1 MKKNIYPITATFID
15 EITYDIP
22 ASNWSDK
29 QWKKDLDN
37 MKKVGIDTLV
47 IMRGVFYDKCI
58 YPSKHFPTLKEEGE
72 DFAKFMFEEAQK
84 RNMKVF
90 LGLYISN
97 LTWNDG
103 DYKYEV
109 EQNKLYIE
117 EVLERYGHYTSFEG
131 WYIPQEGCSY
141 FFNLK
146 QTTEELAS
154 LCKQYTPDK
163 PVLLSPF
170 FRGKNHSPEDYYTPE
185 KTEEVWNDLLENC
198 KGKVDIIA
206 FQDGTA
212 PINEYGEYLKA
223 MKRVCDKYDIHL
235 WANVETFE
243 RDVRAMYFPIPFDML
258 RRKIEIAENYVEK
271 CITFEFSH
279 FLSPQSIYPSAKNL
293 NALYTKYYKARAKK
307 QK

>member
-1 MKKNIYPITATFID
+1 MKNNPFPITATFID

-22 ASNWSDK
+22 SSNWSEK
-29 QWKKDLDN
+29 QWKKDFDN
-37 MKKVGIDTLV
+37 MRKVGIDTLV

-58 YPSKHFPTLKEEGE
+58 YPSKHFPSLKEGNE
-72 DFAKFMFEEAQK
+72 DFAGFVFAEAEK

-97 LTWNDG
+97 LSWNDG
-103 DYKYEV
+103 DYKNEV
-109 EQNKLYIE
+109 EQNKIYIE
-117 EVLERYGHYTSFEG
+117 EVLARYGKYSSFTG
-131 WYIPQEGCSY
+131 WYIPQEGCSH

-154 LCKQYTPDK
+154 LCKQYTPQK

-170 FRGKNHSPEDYYTPE
+170 FRGKPISPDDWYTPQ

-206 FQDGTA
+206 FQDGTVSLA
-212 PINEYGEYLKA
+212 DYAEYLSA
-223 MKRVCDKYDIHL
+223 VQRVCKKYDIHL

-243 RDVRAMYFPIPFDML
+243 RDVRAMYYPIPFDVL
-258 RRKIEIAENYVEK
+258 RRKIEIAKGYVEK

-293 NALYTKYYKARAKK
+293 NALYTKYYKAKAKK